1 MEDTWRNYGWK
12 LMEAQI
18 MSRLWL
24 VVVVELPQQVAFCL
38 LFLFSFFLFLFL
50 SPAY

>member
-1 MEDTWRNYGWK
+1 MEDTWRNDGWR

-24 VVVVELPQQVAFCL
+24 LAVVELPLQVAFCL
-38 LFLFSFFLFLFL
+38 LSLFSFFLFL